1 MAEPT
6 SSLVAVFPTHALPCL
21 GFCGGGS
28 LNPASKLD
36 ASRTL
41 GQGRCSSC
49 DWQCLHFRGSAFG
62 LHPPLRGSDS
72 SGGSSTRLPPRSS
85 TSSPRPLSPC
95 GSALAHHLPH
105 HMPWAPMVQVSQQQ
119 LPVPQASPIQAV
131 PFSGAGVA
139 HATGS
144 ALPCLCT
151 STSVLLTGP
160 TSGIIYGYEYIV
172 TLHGATGTIRKL
184 PLISGKPGP
193 KIVSLEHQID

>member
-36 ASRTL
+36 ASSAL

-49 DWQCLHFRGSAFG
+49 DWQCLHFRGSASG
-62 LHPPLRGSDS
+62 LHPPLCGSDS
-72 SGGSSTRLPPRSS
+72 NGGSSTRLPSCRS

-105 HMPWAPMVQVSQQQ
+105 HMPWYPMVQISQQQ

-139 HATGS
+139 HATSS
-144 ALPCLCT
+144 ALPCLCA
-151 STSVLLTGP
+151 STSVHLTGP
-160 TSGIIYGYEYIV
+160 TFGIIYGYEYIV
-172 TLHGATGTIRKL
+172 TLHGAAGTIRKF
-184 PLISGKPGP
+184 PLISGRPGP
-193 KIVSLEHQID
+193 KIVLLEHQID